1 MSGKPAGATD
11 LSLSMLNQMCFH
23 FNHKSSGILS
33 AHCNWEMIGS
43 KLVYCFLKVTFK
55 IDSLLL
61 KHESLQV
68 KNSASYLL
76 PALLSHSSP
85 CPDHTFPLLL
95 SWFGFTVACLL
106 LLLYIN
112 IFSINTFSAFLYY
125 YFWRFLSLYIYST
138 SLLPCP
144 FLSPT

>member
-1 MSGKPAGATD
+1 
-11 LSLSMLNQMCFH
+11 
-23 FNHKSSGILS
+23 
-33 AHCNWEMIGS
+33 MIGS

-144 FLSPT
+144 FYHLHSLPYSSCYLLYLISYKSKYRGSATMHD